1 MPEDTTQKTSPSCR
15 FSCDV
20 TGLSASWQPAISSH
34 EDALHWLEDILA
46 GQRITTVFQPIFNL
60 RTADIAAY
68 EALSR
73 VAGPSRF
80 SGPGAMFQAAQW
92 LGLTARL
99 EALCRTKALARAR
112 ELGIEHRLTLN
123 VCPSVLLGSGPK
135 NGLPD
140 PMEELYELRESL
152 ILELTERFYVKNQAA
167 FQRVLSDYRK
177 RGFRIAID
185 DLGSGFTGLKMLA
198 ELEPDMVKIDRS
210 LISGIQRS
218 AKKHLLLQA
227 VVSFCHKIHAQVVAE
242 GVETPQELHEV
253 CRSGVDLAQGFY
265 LARPEREPVGCN
277 PQARAQI
284 EALRRRPVQ
293 GRKDPNA
300 IGSLARFEQPID
312 PGAPTEALIERFQQ
326 DHAPAAV
333 PVVLGSRPV
342 GIVHKTKLF
351 YRLGQRFGY
360 SLFSRKQVH
369 SVMEPV
375 LVFEESTVLEA
386 VSRDAMDRDESAIYD
401 TVIVIRNGAYVGLVE
416 MHRLYE
422 RITEQKILLAAQ
434 ANPLT
439 GLPGNN
445 LIKQEIT
452 RRMENN
458 EIFAVVYVDLD
469 HFKPFNDHHG
479 FARGDSVI
487 RFLGDLLKRSLL
499 EWDLKGFAGHVGG
512 DDFVAVCRSQGV
524 DGFCQKLLA
533 RFDEEVKT
541 FHEAEALRLGYYE
554 ASDRLGKRRRFP
566 LLSLSLAVVSTR
578 SRVIVSYGQLVSIAS
593 EVKRKAK
600 EMPGSSYFM
609 DRRCTL

>member
-1 MPEDTTQKTSPSCR
+1 MPEENPKNPSLSCR
-15 FSCDV
+15 FSSDEA
-20 TGLSASWQPAISSH
+20 GLSVSWQPAPGAH
-34 EDALHWLEDILA
+34 EEAFRWLEDILA

-60 RTADIAAY
+60 RTADVAAY

-80 SGPGAMFQAAQW
+80 SGPGEMFQAAQR

-99 EALCRTKALARAR
+99 EALCRAQALARAR
-112 ELGIEHRLTLN
+112 ELGIEQRLTLN
-123 VCPSVLLGSGPK
+123 VCPSVLLGAGPED
-135 NGLPD
+135 GLPD

-152 ILELTERFYVKNQAA
+152 ILELTERFYVANQAA
-167 FQRVLSDYRK
+167 FQRVLAAYR
-177 RGFRIAID
+177 RHGFRIAID

-198 ELEPDMVKIDRS
+198 ELEPDMVKIDRT
-210 LISGIQRS
+210 LISAIHHS
-218 AKKHLLLQA
+218 TKKQLLLQA

-242 GVETPQELHEV
+242 GVESPEELHEV

-265 LARPEREPVGCN
+265 LARPDRELAGCN
-277 PQARAQI
+277 PQAKAQI
-284 EALRRRPVQ
+284 EALHRHPVEV
-293 GRKDPNA
+293 GKDPNT
-300 IGSLARFEQPID
+300 IGSLARFEEPID
-312 PGAPTEALIERFQQ
+312 PEAHTEALIEWFQQ
-326 DHAPAAV
+326 DQAPAAV
-333 PVVLGSRPV
+333 PVVEGSRPV

-360 SLFSRKQVH
+360 SLFSRKQVR
-369 SVMEPV
+369 SIMEPV
-375 LVFEESTVLEA
+375 LVFEENTVLEE
-386 VSRDAMDRDESAIYD
+386 VSREAMDRDESAVYD
-401 TVIVIRNGAYVGLVE
+401 TVIVIRNGSYLGLVE

-422 RITEQKILLAAQ
+422 RITDQKILLAAQ

-445 LIKQEIT
+445 LIKQEIS
-452 RRMENN
+452 RRMENR

-487 RFLGDLLKRSLL
+487 RFLGDLLKRSTL
-499 EWDLKGFAGHVGG
+499 EWDLKGFVGHVGG
-512 DDFVAVCRSQGV
+512 DDFVVVCRSQGV

-541 FHEAEALRLGYYE
+541 FHEAEAVHLGYYE
-554 ASDRLGKRRRFP
+554 ASDRIGRRRRFP

-593 EVKRKAK
+593 EVKKKAK
-600 EMPGSSYFM
+600 EVRGSSYFM
-609 DRRCTL
+609 DRRCT